1 MHWIVIHVD
10 SFQCQITLE
19 VLLICWNLLV
29 VEYYWIWVPITYED
43 EYCSN
48 PPPQGHWWTRSNS
61 IYFSIT
67 FRNYITTLNFHMH
80 FTCVVHSIAHKY
92 LSTILTYTSFIYS
105 LVLCIYRIQF
115 TFRFAVT
122 ISILSDCNCYCSW
135 WHKWHIN

>member
-1 MHWIVIHVD
+1 MNRDSRWQLSVPNHTWSSTHLLKLVGCWILLNLSTYNIWRW
-10 SFQCQITLE
+10 
-19 VLLICWNLLV
+19 VLQQ
-29 VEYYWIWVPITYED
+29 
-43 EYCSN
+43 
-48 PPPQGHWWTRSNS
+48 PPPPSRTLWWTRSNS

-92 LSTILTYTSFIYS
+92 LSTILTYTPFIYS